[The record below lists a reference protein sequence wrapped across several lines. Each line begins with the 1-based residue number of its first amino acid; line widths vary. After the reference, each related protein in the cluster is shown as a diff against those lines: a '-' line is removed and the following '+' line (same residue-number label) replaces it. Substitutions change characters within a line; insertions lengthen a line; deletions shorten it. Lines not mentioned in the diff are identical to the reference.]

1 MNLPRVQQM
10 GAVLPWRRT
19 ALFLRSYC
27 TEYRLDVL
35 LPLSR

>member
-1 MNLPRVQQM
+1 MNLPWVQQM
-10 GAVLPWRRT
+10 GAVLPWPEGC
-19 ALFLRSYC
+19 AFLRPYC